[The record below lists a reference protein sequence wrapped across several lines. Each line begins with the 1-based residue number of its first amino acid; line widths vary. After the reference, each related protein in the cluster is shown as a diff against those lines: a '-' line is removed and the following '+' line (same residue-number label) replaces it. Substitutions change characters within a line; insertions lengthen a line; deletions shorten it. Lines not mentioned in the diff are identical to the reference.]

1 MQGDLA
7 AGRADIEAGRALIR
21 EFGADFYVAGSAQE
35 QAQLELES
43 GEPAAAEIAA
53 REAYEMYIALRGNDP
68 SSAANLL
75 ARALLDQGRIDEADH
90 FTRVSEEKTQPDDVG
105 SQMEW
110 RSARARI
117 LVRRGDRAEAEALAR
132 EAVALGEPTDYFE
145 FHAQALIALAEAL
158 SDRSDEAAQCLEDAI
173 RLYERKESVVG
184 AERTRA
190 RLRELS
196 REPLAER
203 D

>member
-1 MQGDLA
+1 M
-7 AGRADIEAGRALIR
+7 IR

-53 REAYEMYIALRGNDP
+53 REAYEMYTALRGNDP
-68 SSAANLL
+68 SSAASLL
-75 ARALLDQGRIDEADH
+75 ARALLEQGRVDEADH
-90 FTRVSEEKTQPDDVG
+90 FARVSEEKTQADDVG
-105 SQMEW
+105 GQMEW
-110 RSARARI
+110 RSVRARV
-117 LVRRGDRAEAEALAR
+117 LARRGDRDEAEAVAR

-158 SDRSDEAAQCLEDAI
+158 SDRPHEAMPCLEEAI

-184 AERTRA
+184 IERTRA
-190 RLRELS
+190 RLRELT

-203 D
+203 E